1 MKKFVRIAVVIALIS
16 PVSSLAQEREIRK
29 DRNGHG
35 PEAVAA
41 PRKTTNAHQA
51 KQPEKEKAPR
61 QTKETSHKFSTGQ
74 RFERSRAVNYRRVDH
89 REHARLSPPP
99 RGYTWVR
106 AGNDALLVRLSNNIV
121 TRIVT
126 DIY

>member
-1 MKKFVRIAVVIALIS
+1 MNKLITTAIAIAMMMPATAS
-16 PVSSLAQEREIRK
+16 AQDRQ
-29 DRNGHG
+29 DRNDRSDRNDNNR
-35 PEAVAA
+35 EVVA
-41 PRKTTNAHQA
+41 
-51 KQPEKEKAPR
+51 
-61 QTKETSHKFSTGQ
+61 QTKAKSKAHKFNKGE

-89 REHARLSPPP
+89 REHARLSAAP

-121 TRIVT
+121 IRIVS